1 MASAARWVSPLRY
14 PGGKGRMAEA
24 LTGIFENQ
32 FGLMDVEIWIEPFA
46 GGAGAG
52 LHLLERNVVEEIW
65 LTEKNP
71 ALAAFWRTVVDNGT
85 ALAARV
91 RACHPEMSTWHA
103 ARELI
108 ATSAND
114 PDAAIDDLD
123 LGFAAL
129 ILNRCSHS
137 GMVHPRVG
145 PIGGKDQNGSSNI
158 RSRWNPDGLAERIE
172 WIAGKSHRLRITE
185 GDGIESIADLNG
197 TIGCEEEAV
206 LFVDPPYIVQGNRLY
221 AAGLTIDDHKELAYA
236 LSGCTARWLLTYDTD
251 PRILELYPAQR
262 VMAYEIAYSA
272 TNRRVDEE
280 YAIMSDN
287 LAVLNDQNL
296 LPTGSSRWVQH
307 EPPLE
312 AAADAAGGVPA
323 ETESAQE
330 AQESL

>member
-71 ALAAFWRTVVDNGT
+71 ALAAFWRTVVDNG
-85 ALAARV
+85 AELAARV
-91 RACHPEMSTWHA
+91 RACQPEMSTWHA
-103 ARELI
+103 ARELV

-114 PDAAIDDLD
+114 PDSAINDLD
-123 LGFAAL
+123 LGYAAL

-145 PIGGKDQNGSSNI
+145 PIGGKNQNGKSNI

-172 WIAGKSHRLRITE
+172 WIAGQSHRLRITE

-197 TIGCEEEAV
+197 TIGIEEEV
-206 LFVDPPYIVQGNRLY
+206 LLFVDPPYIGPGNRLY

-236 LSGCTARWLLTYDTD
+236 LAGCTARWLLTYDTD

-262 VMAYEIAYSA
+262 VLAYEIAYSA

-280 YAIMSDN
+280 YAILSDN

-307 EPPLE
+307 GPSPEPD
-312 AAADAAGGVPA
+312 ADAAAAAPD
-323 ETESAQE
+323 ETETAQE
-330 AQESL
+330 PQASP